1 MPPKK
6 KDELKQIVPVY
17 NADKAAPLFW
27 KYQQY
32 SLEDRQLFDA
42 FFLNFQKELQI
53 KMTDNIYTNME
64 FLSQSIGSKIHPLF
78 KQVSQDE
85 QMEAKTLKQI
95 DLEEQKKQQ
104 EADDIAKTSKNVKN
118 QVQPQ
123 ADPKNQKKDDQK
135 GNAATAG
142 KEDPKKGTKKDEN
155 IQQGAKDPKKA
166 TQLELL
172 ESEEEIKQEMLPY
185 LLISTQRI
193 DYLTMKMIIFQLPF
207 TNISTIKLHNNM
219 FDDETLE
226 LLISY
231 FNSDV
236 SQKIKKLFFEWNNLI
251 SSQKRTLFFQTV
263 SKSIYIDNLILRCN
277 SLQDEIT
284 SVISQQLIP
293 STTTPS
299 SNIKFL
305 DLYDNQIRI
314 EGFQQLGKMI
324 YKNKSLTTLGL
335 CKNGISNVSQIEQ
348 ILISIGK
355 YPMSEE
361 QYQAYR
367 NSEKERD
374 QIIERNKKLKGKKLL
389 EAEPVPE
396 LEAIE
401 QITENKWA
409 ITRNNTLSMLN
420 LSLNQL
426 NDESI
431 ERFESFLQVVH
442 DNFQVILSFNS
453 FEQRAK
459 ERLKKKFNKKIAL

>member
-17 NADKAAPLFW
+17 NADKVAPLFW

-42 FFLNFQKELQI
+42 FFLNFQKELSI
-53 KMTDNIYTNME
+53 KMNDNIYANME
-64 FLSQSIGSKIHPLF
+64 FLCQSIGSKIHPLF
-78 KQVSQDE
+78 KQVTLDE

-95 DLEEQKKQQ
+95 DLDDQKKKL
-104 EADDIAKTSKNVKN
+104 EADEIAKSSKNVKN

-123 ADPKNQKKDDQK
+123 VDPKNQKKDDQK
-135 GNAATAG
+135 GNAATG
-142 KEDPKKGTKKDEN
+142 KEDQKKGTKKDEN

-166 TQLELL
+166 TELELP

-185 LLISTQRI
+185 LLISGQRI

-207 TNISTIKLHNNM
+207 TNISTLKLHNNM
-219 FDDETLE
+219 LDDETIE
-226 LLISY
+226 LLISF
-231 FNSDV
+231 FNSEA
-236 SQKIKKLFFEWNNLI
+236 SQKIKKLFFEWNNLL

-277 SLQDEIT
+277 SLQDEMT
-284 SVISQQLIP
+284 SVISQQLVP

-305 DLYDNQIRI
+305 DLYDNQIGI

-409 ITRNNTLSMLN
+409 ITRNSTLSMLN

-426 NDESI
+426 TDESV

-453 FEQRAK
+453 FDQRAK